1 MRGYCNILLTL
12 SWPRFQKLEYSDAM
26 SFPSFLPSRI
36 ACPLET
42 WTRGVCCRAYKST
55 VVYTRL
61 SLYFLSSSPLIFK
74 CTIKVVDEF
83 ALPLFLKIMDI
94 PEYSF
99 VAAHLS
105 LLSLSK
111 LRWDEATWLETFVE
125 LKKKKKRRLLVN
137 GCVVCCILFYTPC
150 LSRPRMV
157 VFFYFLPGPLGGD
170 DEWRFCFSKQ
180 QKTFP

>member
-125 LKKKKKRRLLVN
+125 LKKKKKKETAREWLCSLLYLVLHSLLITPPD
-137 GCVVCCILFYTPC
+137 GCVLLYP
-150 LSRPRMV
+150 SWSA
-157 VFFYFLPGPLGGD
+157 G
-170 DEWRFCFSKQ
+170 WRR
-180 QKTFP
+180 